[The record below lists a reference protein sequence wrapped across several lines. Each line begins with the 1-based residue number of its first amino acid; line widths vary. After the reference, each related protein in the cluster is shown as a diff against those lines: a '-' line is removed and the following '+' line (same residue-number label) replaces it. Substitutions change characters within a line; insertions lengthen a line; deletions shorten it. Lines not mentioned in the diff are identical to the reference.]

1 MLIDYL
7 NHNPDL
13 PQNTLK
19 KRLCFLAISMGLFA
33 SLYPGSFF
41 GLCGLSI
48 LLLYLHQISRFWNDR
63 WPFRLFLIGF
73 IPRLLII
80 SLLYFYSPPSA
91 YKVTMFGD
99 SDFNFW
105 MSEQAFYA
113 LLGNIDYRAAS
124 LSPGL
129 YGYNI
134 LPWIYGALYL
144 LLGYSPFLIMII
156 NTTMSCL
163 TAWVVFLITYK
174 ITQHRTAA
182 AWAMGFTIL
191 SPSQI
196 LWSVNLL
203 KEPVIELIL
212 AVIVYL
218 FVVMIQQRK
227 WHYLIII
234 TILTYMLGQLRMNLH
249 YLVLAAL
256 GLSIFLFIPRRLI
269 TGTLLIIFVLGTFI
283 FYRKPSRMKEDYL
296 SFQANIINTQ
306 IGNITTGGA
315 YYKFIPDRYQPGAN
329 NSTLMD
335 FREIT
340 FSYLKALYYYLCT
353 PNPFKRLSLNKTPA
367 LPQMFLWYFS
377 MIFFFFPGT
386 LYLLRYHFRSSGVI
400 FIFLLVFTSGLALF
414 TGNEGTAFR
423 QRDIV
428 TPFFFIPIAVSLIN
442 TLGWFARR
450 AGPLALSSANEPS
463 KQEN

>member
-218 FVVMIQQRK
+218 FVVMIQERK
-227 WHYLIII
+227 WYYLIII
-234 TILTYMLGQLRMNLH
+234 TLLTYMLGQLRINLH

-256 GLSIFLFIPRRLI
+256 GLSAFLFIPRRLI
-269 TGTLLIIFVLGTFI
+269 TGILFLIVILTALVFH
-283 FYRKPSRMKEDYL
+283 RKPSRIIDEYRN
-296 SFQANIINTQ
+296 FQVEIIAIQ
-306 IGNITTGGA
+306 MGNITTGGT
-315 YYKFIPDRYQPGAN
+315 YYKFIPDRYQPGASN
-329 NSTLMD
+329 NSPMTLSEMAL
-335 FREIT
+335 
-340 FSYLKALYYYLCT
+340 SYLKALYYYLCS
-353 PNPFKRLSLNKTPA
+353 PNPFQDVTLNKIPA
-367 LPQMFLWYFS
+367 LPQMFLWYFLL
-377 MIFFFFPGT
+377 IFFFPVGT
-386 LYLLRYHFRSSGVI
+386 LYLLRYHFRSSGII
-400 FIFLLVFTSGLALF
+400 FIYLLVLTSGLAFF

-423 QRDIV
+423 QRDIL
-428 TPFFFIPIAVSLIN
+428 TPFFFIPIAVGMIN
-442 TLGWFARR
+442 TLGWLTRR
-450 AGPLALSSANEPS
+450 AGPPAPSSANEPS